1 MPGLQEL
8 CLLSQKAS
16 SSMKSDGADALGDAG
31 GNGATPRALPPA
43 SVQRDSRN
51 RKPGF
56 ESSPGIKIG
65 LTRTQPLAKEN

>member
-1 MPGLQEL
+1 
-8 CLLSQKAS
+8 
-16 SSMKSDGADALGDAG
+16 MKPNRADALGDAAADTPAWR
-31 GNGATPRALPPA
+31 GNGAAPRALPPA